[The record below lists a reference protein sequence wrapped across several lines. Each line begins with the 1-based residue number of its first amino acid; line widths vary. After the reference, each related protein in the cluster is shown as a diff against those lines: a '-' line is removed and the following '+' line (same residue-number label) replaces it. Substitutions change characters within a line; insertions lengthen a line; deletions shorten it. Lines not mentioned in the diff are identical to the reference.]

1 MLHIGSMQ
9 RKQRMFPRTRF
20 IHLLQHP
27 HAHGRAGVAAIQQPA
42 TSIGGSLA
50 MAPPVST
57 AASILAMK
65 AAPQPHISD
74 AGQKRAAT
82 TPMV

>member
-1 MLHIGSMQ
+1 
-9 RKQRMFPRTRF
+9 MFPRTRF

-27 HAHGRAGVAAIQQPA
+27 HAHGRAVVAAIQKPA
-42 TSIGGSLA
+42 ISIGGNLA

-57 AASILAMK
+57 AANILAMK
-65 AAPQPHISD
+65 AAPQPHIRGASR
-74 AGQKRAAT
+74 KRGAT

>member
-1 MLHIGSMQ
+1 MQ
-9 RKQRMFPRTRF
+9 RKQRMFPKTRF
-20 IHLLQHP
+20 IHLLRHP
-27 HAHGRAGVAAIQQPA
+27 HAHGRAVVAAIQEPA